1 MRRNNHVIRNGKRID
16 ALFKYRLPDRVPIGS
31 MSLGFN
37 ALNAGYQ
44 VREVL
49 DDPEKCFQAAVW
61 TADLYD
67 WDPMPQTPGHTVWGA
82 IDFGGHIRMPRGR
95 YESSLIITS
104 HPVQSERDLEKLKL
118 PDPKAAGRIPL
129 AMRFAKLQSES
140 GLPVFFSS
148 RSPFTM
154 AANICG
160 LENFCRWMV
169 RKPGLCR
176 ELMRISLE
184 HMLNVLSYWIET
196 FGADKI
202 FVWMSNP
209 NESNQVISPKHVAEF
224 ALPFHLAYH
233 ERLKA
238 VGIRRFGFHLC
249 GDQNLNLPLFADADP
264 WLHPSVLSF
273 GHEVPI
279 RVAAQYF
286 PKDIIFGNLNPT
298 LLQTATPRHIYE
310 QCCNIITQGK
320 QALGGFI
327 LAPGCG
333 IPATAP
339 PVNVFSMTKAVYD
352 VGCHR

>member
-1 MRRNNHVIRNGKRID
+1 MKHHNARRSSEGRID
-16 ALFKYRLPDRVPIGS
+16 DLLIYRRPDRVPVGS
-31 MSLGFN
+31 LSLGFN

-67 WDPMPQTPGHTVWGA
+67 WDPIPQTPDHTVWGA
-82 IDFGGHIRMPRGR
+82 IDFGGEIRMPQGR

-104 HPVQSERDLEKLKL
+104 HPVQSEKDLETLNL
-118 PDPKAAGRIPL
+118 PDPKTAGRIPL
-129 AMRFAKLQSES
+129 SMRFARLQAEN

-148 RSPFTM
+148 RSPFTV

-160 LENFCRWMV
+160 LENFCRWMI
-169 RKPGLCR
+169 RKPALCR
-176 ELMRISLE
+176 ELMRLALDHI
-184 HMLNVLSYWIET
+184 LNVLAYWIKT
-196 FGADKI
+196 FGADGI

-209 NESNQVISPKHVAEF
+209 NESNQVISPEHVAEF

-238 VGIRRFGFHLC
+238 TGIQRFGLHLC
-249 GDQNLNLPLFADADP
+249 GDQNLNLPLFAEADP
-264 WLHPSVLSF
+264 WPHPSVLSF
-273 GHEVPI
+273 GHEVNI
-279 RVAAQYF
+279 EVAARYF
-286 PKDIIFGNLNPT
+286 PEDIIFGNLDPT
-298 LLQTATPRHIYE
+298 LLQTATPHRIYE
-310 QCCNIITQGK
+310 LCREIIERGK
-320 QALGGFI
+320 KAPGGFI

-339 PVNVFSMTKAVYD
+339 PVNVFAMTKAVYE
-352 VGCHR
+352 VGWYR

>member
-1 MRRNNHVIRNGKRID
+1 
-16 ALFKYRLPDRVPIGS
+16 

-67 WDPMPQTPGHTVWGA
+67 WDPIPQTPGHTVWGA
-82 IDFGGHIRMPRGR
+82 IDFGGEIRMPQGR

-104 HPVQSERDLEKLKL
+104 HPVQSEKDLETLEL
-118 PDPKAAGRIPL
+118 PDPKTAGRIPV
-129 AMRFAKLQSES
+129 AMRFARLQAEN

-169 RKPGLCR
+169 RKPEICR
-176 ELMRISLE
+176 ELMRLALDHI
-184 HMLNVLSYWIET
+184 LNVLSYWIET

-238 VGIRRFGFHLC
+238 AGIQRFGLHLC
-249 GDQNLNLPLFADADP
+249 GDQNLNLPLFTEADP
-264 WLHPSVLSF
+264 WPHPSVLSF
-273 GHEVPI
+273 GHEVSI
-279 RVAAQYF
+279 GVAAQYF
-286 PKDIIFGNLNPT
+286 PKDIIFGNLDPT
-298 LLQTATPRHIYE
+298 LLQTASPRGIYDL
-310 QCCNIITQGK
+310 CCDILNQGK
-320 QALGGFI
+320 KAPGGFI

-333 IPATAP
+333 IPATAL
-339 PVNVFSMTKAVYD
+339 PVNVFAMTKAVNELGWY
-352 VGCHR
+352 R